1 MTIILTVCT
10 RLTCQ
15 AGPIASAAL
24 TCQAGPPRPV
34 AGGPG
39 RKERDGAA
47 QEYEG
52 EGLRQ
57 KKRRGR
63 EERWAKEE

>member
-1 MTIILTVCT
+1 
-10 RLTCQ
+10 
-15 AGPIASAAL
+15 
-24 TCQAGPPRPV
+24 V

-52 EGLRQ
+52 GRSAPKEE
-57 KKRRGR
+57 KREGR
-63 EERWAKEE
+63 EVGQGGIGPEIQRENEFSFSFS